1 MEDWELVL
9 QEVYRNDPELARKG
23 SSKINL
29 RSLSKKLGIPNNE
42 LALKLAFLQEQGLIS
57 KKKTNLELTKRGT
70 HYCAHNT
77 ALREVKRGTF
87 IFATS
92 LLLATFLNL
101 VNWLNIT
108 SPWLLLAIFFLGVSI
123 INFIAFKSLNN

>member
-9 QEVYRNDPELARKG
+9 REVYRNDPELARKG
-23 SSKINL
+23 SSKINVRDL
-29 RSLSKKLGIPNNE
+29 SRRLSLSDNE
-42 LALKLAFLQEQGLIS
+42 LALKLAFLREQGLVS

-87 IFATS
+87 VFTTS
-92 LLLATFLNL
+92 LLLATFLNF

-108 SPWLLLAIFFLGVSI
+108 NPWLLLAIFFLGLSVINFVSI
-123 INFIAFKSLNN
+123 NSLNN